1 MKKKFINYNAI
12 NENIDIYIRCTSK
25 VPYSN
30 DTLVEMPVIVLPRK
44 GENFFYNG
52 KNFTVMDVEHHYKE
66 GFNPYIILEV
76 ADKNPIAPHFT
87 LTDADISW
95 LSDYI
100 RKNGV
105 FRYYIDPWHIDLLK
119 SYLSLINGIE
129 YNVQTISDEKYIAE
143 ILDKSAD
150 SEQLKNIK
158 CCNYPVLSIQTAI
171 QETCKALDFYSQF
184 KTENIDNNFVL

>member
-12 NENIDIYIRCTSK
+12 NEDIDIYIRCTSK

-52 KNFTVMDVEHHYKE
+52 KNFTVMDVEHHCKE

-76 ADKNPIAPHFT
+76 ADKTPTYPHLT

-105 FRYYIDPWHIDLLK
+105 SRYYIDPWHINLLK
-119 SYLSLINGIE
+119 FYLSLIDSTE
-129 YNVQTISDEKYIAE
+129 YNIQTISDEKYITE
-143 ILDKSAD
+143 ILDKNAD
-150 SEQLKNIK
+150 SEQLNNIK
-158 CCNYPVLSIQTAI
+158 GCKFTVLSIQTAI
-171 QETCKALDFYSQF
+171 RMTCEALDYYSQF
-184 KTENIDNNFVL
+184 KTEKY